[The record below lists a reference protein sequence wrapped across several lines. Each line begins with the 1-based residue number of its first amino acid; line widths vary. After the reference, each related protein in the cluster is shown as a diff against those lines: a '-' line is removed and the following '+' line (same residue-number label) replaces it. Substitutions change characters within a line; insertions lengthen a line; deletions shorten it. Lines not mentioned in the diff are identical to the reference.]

1 MKNIIYKDRLISWM
15 HINSEFFTPE
25 LIATWIKTVSNS
37 STNSIDYEINRI
49 ELEKSIKKIKLRAS
63 YFLIYYD

>member
-1 MKNIIYKDRLISWM
+1 M